1 MFRTVNAVALG
12 LLLNCGLTSSIDNT
26 LLPDD
31 SVKSVRILLLKII
44 SSERI
49 LFPSSK
55 SRLFSVAIS
64 KSNTQLVS
72 TNPSKLLT
80 IVTSVSSVDNP
91 TEALSPAD
99 STWRSPNFLNP
110 RVWFVEE
117 TVSFQ
122 VSNGIVLLRE

>member
-12 LLLNCGLTSSIDNT
+12 LLLNCELTSSIDNT

-49 LFPSSK
+49 LFQSAK

-80 IVTSVSSVDNP
+80 MVTSVSSVDNP

-99 STWRSPNFLNP
+99 ST
-110 RVWFVEE
+110 
-117 TVSFQ
+117 
-122 VSNGIVLLRE
+122 